1 MNKIKFIK
9 KFANIGLNFII
20 IIQDINILL
29 KN

>member
-9 KFANIGLNFII
+9 KFANIESNFI

-29 KN
+29 RHF